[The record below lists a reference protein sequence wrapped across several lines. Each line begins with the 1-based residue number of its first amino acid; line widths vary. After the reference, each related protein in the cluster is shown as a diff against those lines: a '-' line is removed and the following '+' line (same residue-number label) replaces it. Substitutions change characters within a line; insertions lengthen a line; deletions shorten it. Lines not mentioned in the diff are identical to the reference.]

1 MILSVTIDTENVKL
15 EMSEFKRNV
24 IVILDSN
31 IIWLICVLEFNGEAK
46 TWTNLFWL
54 NEVHIST
61 GLATMSEWMYLKQV
75 YGISLK
81 SAVII

>member
-1 MILSVTIDTENVKL
+1 MILSKATDTENAKL
-15 EMSEFKRNV
+15 EMSELKINV
-24 IVILDSN
+24 RVILDSN

-46 TWTNLFWL
+46 TWANLFWL

-61 GLATMSEWMYLKQV
+61 GLATMSEWMYLKQL